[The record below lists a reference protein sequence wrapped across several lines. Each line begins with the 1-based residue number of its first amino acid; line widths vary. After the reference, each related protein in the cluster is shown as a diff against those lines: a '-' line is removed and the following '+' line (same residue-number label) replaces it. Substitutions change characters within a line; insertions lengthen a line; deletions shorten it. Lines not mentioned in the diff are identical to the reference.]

1 MPTPPP
7 LPMPS
12 PTRSPALP
20 AAIEV
25 RDLVYDYPGT
35 RALDAVGFTIDAG
48 SITALVGPNGAGKT
62 TLLRCLAGLDEPAG
76 GGIRIDGIDLLAE
89 PRAAQRRLGYLPDH
103 FGVYVD
109 LSVARCLRY
118 AGAAHGLGGVA
129 LARRVDELAVQ
140 LGLADKLA
148 ERAGTLS
155 RGQRQRLAIAQAIVH
170 RPRVL
175 LLDEPASG
183 LDPDARAGL
192 SVLMRALAAEGM
204 TLLVSS
210 HILAELEE
218 YCSQMLVLRAGR
230 VLEHRALGR
239 APAADT
245 GVTATRHLQIR
256 LAQPDARLPQSLAAQ
271 PACREVGGDTQA
283 AHCRFAGDDA
293 ELAALLAALVG
304 AGLPVCECTL
314 AVERLQDAYLAAVRA
329 GTTNGDRP

>member
-1 MPTPPP
+1 M
-7 LPMPS
+7 
-12 PTRSPALP
+12 P

-35 RALDAVGFTIDAG
+35 RALDAVGFAIDAG

-118 AGAAHGLGGVA
+118 AGAAHGLGGAA
-129 LARRVDELAVQ
+129 LERRVDELAVQ

-192 SVLMRALAAEGM
+192 SALMRALAAEGM

-230 VLEHRALGR
+230 VLEHRALGH
-239 APAADT
+239 APAADADA
-245 GVTATRHLQIR
+245 GAVATRSLQIR
-256 LAQPDARLPQSLAAQ
+256 LAQPDARLPQWLAAQ
-271 PACREVGGDTQA
+271 PACREVGGNTQA

-304 AGLPVCECTL
+304 DGLAVCECTL
-314 AVERLQDAYLAAVRA
+314 TVERLQDAYLAAVRA